1 MTATQTTVTGQT
13 AVKSLD
19 FFVGQQFSDGFFDS
33 CKNVKF
39 GVTND
44 YAMTFIGGG
53 AKTSKAFLKYLGDKK
68 DLGSSDYALGT
79 KIADHFEVVQRDQ
92 DKVNIAQI
100 YNDVHH

>member
-1 MTATQTTVTGQT
+1 MLFRSSGAGFEIQRRYLER
-13 AVKSLD
+13 KYRKLD
-19 FFVGQQFSDGFFDS
+19 GRE
-33 CKNVKF
+33 
-39 GVTND
+39 TH
-44 YAMTFIGGG
+44 
-53 AKTSKAFLKYLGDKK
+53 LWDKK